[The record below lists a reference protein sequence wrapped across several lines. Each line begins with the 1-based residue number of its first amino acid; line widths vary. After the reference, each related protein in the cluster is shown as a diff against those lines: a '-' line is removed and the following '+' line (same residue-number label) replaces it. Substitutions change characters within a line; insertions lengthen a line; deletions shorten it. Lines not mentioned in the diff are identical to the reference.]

1 VLALV
6 ALAATALGP
15 VQAASAAAA
24 LPVLS
29 VHSGSAGGFTVSGA
43 TSRRAG
49 RVVLNFTNSN
59 AHGSDVQLLKL
70 LHGTSMAKVIRD
82 IQAQEGMGAAASTR
96 ALTRETHLF
105 GGTGLQAPGQSAQVT
120 ETLYSGTYYL
130 LDIAAVFAHKTP
142 TVKALH
148 VYGSPAPRAFPST
161 AGLISLTSADRFVS
175 PRHLPAGN
183 LLIRNVADT
192 LHFVIF
198 APVRTGTTDSDI
210 TNLFNGTSHDAPFTG
225 PGVSMEVLSPGTQA
239 LFRSSSL
246 KKGTYDLECFIAD
259 DVTGMPHALM
269 GMHRIVTIG

>member
-1 VLALV
+1 M

-15 VQAASAAAA
+15 VQAASAAA

-59 AHGSDVQLLKL
+59 AHGSDVQLL
-70 LHGTSMAKVIRD
+70 HGTTMATVIRH

-105 GGTGLQAPGQSAQVT
+105 GGAGLQAPDQSAQVT

-130 LDIAAVFAHKTP
+130 LDIAAIFAHKTP

-148 VYGSPAPRAFPST
+148 VYGSPVPRAFPST
-161 AGLISLTSADRFVS
+161 AGLISLTM
-175 PRHLPAGN
+175 
-183 LLIRNVADT
+183 T
-192 LHFVIF
+192 E
-198 APVRTGTTDSDI
+198 
-210 TNLFNGTSHDAPFTG
+210 SHDDGAAG
-225 PGVSMEVLSPGTQA
+225 
-239 LFRSSSL
+239 R
-246 KKGTYDLECFIAD
+246 
-259 DVTGMPHALM
+259 
-269 GMHRIVTIG
+269 R

>member
-1 VLALV
+1 VGEDGGDVEQVVGAGVQGLGDLRALVGCLQAGPALV

-70 LHGTSMAKVIRD
+70 LHGTTMATVIRD

-105 GGTGLQAPGQSAQVT
+105 GASTSLGRTCRRPRPELPGC
-120 ETLYSGTYYL
+120 
-130 LDIAAVFAHKTP
+130 
-142 TVKALH
+142 
-148 VYGSPAPRAFPST
+148 
-161 AGLISLTSADRFVS
+161 
-175 PRHLPAGN
+175 GN
-183 LLIRNVADT
+183 GA
-192 LHFVIF
+192 
-198 APVRTGTTDSDI
+198 S
-210 TNLFNGTSHDAPFTG
+210 
-225 PGVSMEVLSPGTQA
+225 
-239 LFRSSSL
+239 
-246 KKGTYDLECFIAD
+246 
-259 DVTGMPHALM
+259 
-269 GMHRIVTIG
+269 

>member
-1 VLALV
+1 V
-6 ALAATALGP
+6 ALAATAFGP

-29 VHSGSAGGFTVSGA
+29 VHSGGAGGFTVSGA

-70 LHGTSMAKVIRD
+70 LHGTTMATVIRD

-105 GGTGLQAPGQSAQVT
+105 GGAGLQAPSAQVT

-130 LDIAAVFAHKTP
+130 LDIAAIFAHKTP

-161 AGLISLTSADRFVS
+161 AGLISLTM
-175 PRHLPAGN
+175 
-183 LLIRNVADT
+183 T
-192 LHFVIF
+192 E
-198 APVRTGTTDSDI
+198 
-210 TNLFNGTSHDAPFTG
+210 SHDDGAAG
-225 PGVSMEVLSPGTQA
+225 
-239 LFRSSSL
+239 R
-246 KKGTYDLECFIAD
+246 
-259 DVTGMPHALM
+259 
-269 GMHRIVTIG
+269 R